1 MTLWEELLKILP
13 VYLSSMAKFFFG
25 PLAGYAAGLPIG
37 ITMIF
42 TVAGMMTTIFLFV
55 YLGEWV
61 KSMFPHWFE
70 KKEEK
75 LEAPESRMTRIWKK
89 YGLKGIAFLTPVLL
103 SPIGGGIFAAASG
116 SSKGKILL
124 YMFVSALF
132 WVVIQTYFVYYFLD
146 KMRALDL
153 PWLRWLD

>member
-1 MTLWEELLKILP
+1 MTLGEELLKILP

-25 PLAGYAAGLPIG
+25 PLAGYAAGLPIV

-75 LEAPESRMTRIWKK
+75 LEAPQSRMTRIWKK
-89 YGLKGIAFLTPVLL
+89 YGLAGIAFLTPVLL

-116 SSKGKILL
+116 SPKGKIIL
-124 YMFVSALF
+124 YMFISALF
-132 WVVIQTYFVYYFLD
+132 WVVIQTCFVYFGLD
-146 KMRALDL
+146 ALREMDL
-153 PWLRWLD
+153 PWLRWLN